1 MQREGPAL
9 EVLLQRIAATPTEFL
24 DEPRIGDRG
33 VIQVAAVVRDLLA
46 TRSVPFQLA
55 DLAGFAG
62 RDAKVDR
69 NRLSI
74 VLLMSWL
81 LADESCVGELSSPNT
96 LALLQDDAKQLAA
109 YTNASKL
116 IADAERREELAR
128 LALARHDLRPQGE
141 SLAQAQDRFVAISS
155 LERARILRASQ
166 EAEERA
172 REVREA
178 LARKAAEE
186 SADKWTRE

>member
-24 DEPRIGDRG
+24 EEPRIGNGG
-33 VIQVAAVVRDLLA
+33 VIHVAAVVRDLLDS
-46 TRSVPFQLA
+46 RSVAFQVAELA
-55 DLAGFAG
+55 AFVS

-74 VLLMSWL
+74 VLLMCWL
-81 LADESCVGELSSPNT
+81 IADESLNGELHPQNT
-96 LALLQDDAKQLAA
+96 LALLLDDAKQLAA
-109 YTNASKL
+109 YTNAAKL
-116 IADAERREELAR
+116 ISDAERREELAR
-128 LALARHDLRPQGE
+128 LALSRHDLRPYGE
-141 SLAQAQDRFVAISS
+141 TLAQAQDRFVAISS
-155 LERARILRASQ
+155 LERARILRASKAA
-166 EAEERA
+166 EARA
-172 REVREA
+172 REIREA